1 MPIGI
6 YGENNPDLRRFTPDR
21 EATIWR
27 YMDLGKYLDL
37 ITRKEL
43 WFTRAIEFRKAD
55 PYEGALTVYDQK
67 MLEQIVGAKTKNEL
81 KDLFQLYGRT
91 SLITMMEMLPNNS
104 LAFFQA
110 IVITGAQHSQFNPY
124 SSLVSCWHENKGESD
139 AMWDL
144 YAKKNAGI
152 AIKTTISKTVTAFR
166 NSAHNIAV
174 AKVAYD
180 IDGTMSA
187 LTSGIYDSLL
197 IKRQAFAHE
206 NEIRLLVFSLVGYEA
221 PGYSEDNQV
230 YNLNVLKSVP
240 TGLYI
245 PCDIEQLIDEI
256 VVSPLIPSYAYEGVA
271 AITKQYMPST
281 IVRKSRL
288 LTMESFSLGTSADL
302 ELILNTYIKTRRLL
316 DVDAIRAESAEPE
329 RAGSSTSKPA

>member
-1 MPIGI
+1 
-6 YGENNPDLRRFTPDR
+6 
-21 EATIWR
+21 
-27 YMDLGKYLDL
+27 
-37 ITRKEL
+37 
-43 WFTRAIEFRKAD
+43 
-55 PYEGALTVYDQK
+55 
-67 MLEQIVGAKTKNEL
+67 
-81 KDLFQLYGRT
+81 
-91 SLITMMEMLPNNS
+91 
-104 LAFFQA
+104 
-110 IVITGAQHSQFNPY
+110 
-124 SSLVSCWHENKGESD
+124 
-139 AMWDL
+139 MWDL

>member
-1 MPIGI
+1 
-6 YGENNPDLRRFTPDR
+6 
-21 EATIWR
+21 
-27 YMDLGKYLDL
+27 
-37 ITRKEL
+37 
-43 WFTRAIEFRKAD
+43 
-55 PYEGALTVYDQK
+55 
-67 MLEQIVGAKTKNEL
+67 
-81 KDLFQLYGRT
+81 
-91 SLITMMEMLPNNS
+91 
-104 LAFFQA
+104 
-110 IVITGAQHSQFNPY
+110 
-124 SSLVSCWHENKGESD
+124 
-139 AMWDL
+139 
-144 YAKKNAGI
+144 
-152 AIKTTISKTVTAFR
+152 
-166 NSAHNIAV
+166 
-174 AKVAYD
+174 
-180 IDGTMSA
+180 MSA